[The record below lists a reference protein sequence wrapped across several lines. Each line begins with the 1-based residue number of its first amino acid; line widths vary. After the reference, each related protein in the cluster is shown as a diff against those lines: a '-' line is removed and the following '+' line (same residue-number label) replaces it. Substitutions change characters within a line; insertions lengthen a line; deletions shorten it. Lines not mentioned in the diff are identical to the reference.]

1 MINGP
6 ILTFE
11 SGTGWYGLHAG
22 DIFEVAPLLRV
33 RPVPRAP
40 GIVAGLAE
48 VHGRVVTLIDLDR
61 LLETVSPAAAGRV
74 LGIVL
79 APPRDHLGLLVRSE
93 VDVAPGLETAGPGE
107 QGDQAGLLQSR
118 LLVGERL
125 LNLISLPGL
134 VARVEE
140 AIRKSFVPGPSETGV
155 EA

>member
-1 MINGP
+1 MNVP

-22 DIFEVAPLLRV
+22 DILEVAPLQRV

-61 LLETVSPAAAGRV
+61 LLESGSPVAAVRA
-74 LGIVL
+74 LGVVL

-93 VDVAPGLETAGPGE
+93 VDVSQGQESTGADDAG
-107 QGDQAGLLQSR
+107 DRTGLLHGQI
-118 LLVGERL
+118 LVGDRL
-125 LNLISLPGL
+125 LNLLSLPGL

-140 AIRKSFVPGPSETGV
+140 AIREGFVPGPSEPGG

>member
-1 MINGP
+1 MSNGP

-11 SGTGWYGLHAG
+11 SGTGWYGLFAG
-22 DIFEVAPLLRV
+22 DILEVAPLLRV

-61 LLETVSPAAAGRV
+61 LLETVSPAVGIRA
-74 LGIVL
+74 LGVVL

-93 VDVAPGLETAGPGE
+93 VDVTLGLETAASSD
-107 QGDQAGLLQSR
+107 QGDEAGLLQAR

-134 VARVEE
+134 MARVEE
-140 AIRKSFVPGPSETGV
+140 AIREGFVPGPSETGV
-155 EA
+155 EV